1 MSAVKNNRK
10 ESTLFTSKKVE
21 MFLQSCKFMGEED
34 KSNLDCSFYVTPLT
48 YDLCYEV
55 SDRIAK
61 QLFRKA
67 GSVYEPTQELGLTVL
82 NIGETPAYNFELF
95 PHGSEG
101 SDGSGQMI
109 PSCRIG
115 KVSADKLFTDDPN
128 WSLIFKAILPLSS
141 HSLTLCHRYY
151 KKKVF
156 ITFVEAEG
164 TLFKTDDAKNL
175 IFLDDATVES
185 AKPLLC
191 ESCQKTAAYLDTN
204 QASWCSDHV
213 GAAVGTQV
221 RKIKYS
227 SGAA

>member
-1 MSAVKNNRK
+1 M
-10 ESTLFTSKKVE
+10 FTSPKVE
-21 MFLQSCKFMGEED
+21 MFLQSCKFAGEEE
-34 KSNLDCSFYVTPLT
+34 KSSIEVSFYITPLT
-48 YDLCYEV
+48 YDLLYEI

-82 NIGETPAYNFELF
+82 NIGEKPAYNLEFF
-95 PHGSEG
+95 PHNSEG

-115 KVSADKLFTDDPN
+115 KVSADKLFTDDPD
-128 WSLIFKAILPLSS
+128 WSLIFKAILPLDS

-164 TLFKTDDAKNL
+164 TLFETDDTKP
-175 IFLDDATVES
+175 IILDDATVES
-185 AKPLLC
+185 GKDIICSVCNARAGYL
-191 ESCQKTAAYLDTN
+191 AAD
-204 QASWCSDHV
+204 QAGYCNDHV
-213 GAAVGTQV
+213 GSAVGIQV
-221 RKIKYS
+221 RRIKYVS
-227 SGAA
+227 